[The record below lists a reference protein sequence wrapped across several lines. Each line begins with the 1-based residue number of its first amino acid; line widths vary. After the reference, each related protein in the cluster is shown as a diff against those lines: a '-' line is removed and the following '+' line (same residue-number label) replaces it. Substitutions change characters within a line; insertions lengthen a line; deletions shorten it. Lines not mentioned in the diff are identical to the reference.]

1 VSQYEKTNFWDG
13 GRGGR
18 VEKISWEVFMK
29 KWVFFFLCW
38 LGMAVFFGE
47 RWIFGPMIPYLMADF
62 HIDRVTA
69 GSLASAQMFG
79 YTLTPF
85 IAGYVSDR
93 LGRRPVILSG
103 LLCLSTFTL
112 LSGWTMSHHQMYLTR
127 FISGLTEPFFSMSL
141 MAYFIELFPSH
152 PAFFTTLMIS
162 GTSVGWFAG
171 PLLSGWCLQ
180 TSGSWRQ
187 PFWILGAAGLIL
199 FCVLLF
205 YWYDQKNERGPFD
218 APSPQPPAYSKT
230 VFAVTLIIMSVI
242 VFFDCIAEFG
252 FSIWLPSFL
261 KEDRGF
267 SIAQAGTIAGMWGIG
282 QFMGRPLLGLLGD
295 RTGYRYVGAP
305 AAFLMGVS
313 LYFVVNSHTYSS
325 FIFWQLAAGFIGG
338 GLMGSLWTFTA
349 VFYGKRKGAALGLVS
364 NFGNTG
370 AVAAPVVGGY
380 LAERFS
386 LETSLVIMALVP
398 STLCTLLF
406 LSSFIWVR
414 KNVRVRYKE
423 MTARRGD

>member
-1 VSQYEKTNFWDG
+1 MQKN
-13 GRGGR
+13 
-18 VEKISWEVFMK
+18 
-29 KWVFFFLCW
+29 KWIFFFLCW
-38 LGMAVFFGE
+38 LGMAVFFGQ

-69 GSLASAQMFG
+69 GSLVSAQMFG

-85 IAGYVSDR
+85 VAGYLSDR
-93 LGRRPVILSG
+93 LGRRPVILLG
-103 LLCLSTFTL
+103 LFCFSFLTF
-112 LSGWTMSHHQMYLTR
+112 LSGWVTSHTQMYITR
-127 FISGLTEPFFSMSL
+127 FISGMTEPFFSMGL
-141 MAYFIELFPSH
+141 MAYFMELFPNY

-187 PFWILGAAGLIL
+187 PFWILGGIGLLL

-205 YWYDQKNERGPFD
+205 YWYEQRSETEPVQ
-218 APSPQPPAYSKT
+218 APSQQHSPCSKT
-230 VFAVTLIIMSVI
+230 VFAATLITMAVI

-252 FSIWLPSFL
+252 FSMWLPSFL

-282 QFMGRPLLGLLGD
+282 QFLGRPLLGLLGD
-295 RTGYRYVGAP
+295 RTGYRHVGTL
-305 AAFLMGVS
+305 AAFFMGIS
-313 LYFVVNSHTYSS
+313 LYFVVRSHTISS

-364 NFGNTG
+364 NLGNTG
-370 AVAAPVVGGY
+370 SVVAPVVGGY
-380 LAERFS
+380 LADRTS
-386 LETSLVIMALVP
+386 LETSLVIMALIP
-398 STLCTLLF
+398 STLCSLLF
-406 LSSFIWVR
+406 LSSFLWVR
-414 KNVRVRYKE
+414 ENVRTWSKDRETVH
-423 MTARRGD
+423 GS

>member
-1 VSQYEKTNFWDG
+1 MQKN
-13 GRGGR
+13 
-18 VEKISWEVFMK
+18 

-38 LGMAVFFGE
+38 LGMAIFFGQ

-69 GSLASAQMFG
+69 GSLVSAQMFG

-85 IAGYVSDR
+85 VAGYLSDR
-93 LGRRPVILSG
+93 LGRRPVILLG
-103 LLCLSTFTL
+103 LFCFSFFTF
-112 LSGWTMSHHQMYLTR
+112 LSGWTTSHHQMYLTR
-127 FISGLTEPFFSMSL
+127 FISGMTEPFFSMSL
-141 MAYFIELFPSH
+141 MPYFMELFPNS

-171 PLLSGWCLQ
+171 PILSGWCLQ

-187 PFWILGAAGLIL
+187 PFWILGAAGLLL
-199 FCVLLF
+199 FLIFVF
-205 YWYDQKNERGPFD
+205 YWYEEESKKETGQEV
-218 APSPQPPAYSKT
+218 SPQASRHSKT
-230 VFAVTLIIMSVI
+230 VFAATLITMSVI

-252 FSIWLPSFL
+252 FSMWLPSFL
-261 KEDRGF
+261 KEERSF
-267 SIAQAGTIAGMWGIG
+267 SIAQAGTIAGIWGIG
-282 QFMGRPLLGLLGD
+282 QFFGRPLLGLLGD
-295 RTGYRYVGAP
+295 RTGYRHVGAP
-305 AAFLMGVS
+305 AAFFMGIS
-313 LYFVVNSHTYSS
+313 LYFVVKSHTFSS

-364 NFGNTG
+364 NLGNTG
-370 AVAAPVVGGY
+370 SVVAPMVGGY
-380 LAERFS
+380 LADRTS

-398 STLCTLLF
+398 STLCSLLF

-414 KNVRVRYKE
+414 ENVRS
-423 MTARRGD
+423 RGKDKGVTHGG